1 MTLEILDELKELAK
15 QYLDCCIEQDA
26 LNMRVAAIKEKIFDK
41 LKDEEVLKT
50 INLTYAKVVPVVTK
64 TIKWDDTKLTPDDIT
79 TIMEVDG
86 TADLEIKIKK
96 TDGEDP
102 EVMRILKKIN
112 YDETLTKSL
121 RIQRTNPN
129 K

>member
-1 MTLEILDELKELAK
+1 MTLETLDELKTLAK

-26 LNMRVAAIKEKIFDK
+26 LNMRVATIKENILDK

-50 INLTYAKVVPVVTK
+50 INLTYAKVVPVISK
-64 TIKWDDTKLTPDDIT
+64 TIKWDDTKLTPDDIA

-86 TADLEIKIKK
+86 TADLEIKIRR
-96 TDGEDP
+96 TEGEDP
-102 EVMRILKKIN
+102 DVMRILKKIN

-121 RIQRTNPN
+121 RIQRANPN